1 MRKFSP
7 LTLPLLLAACA
18 SNQPLPRV
26 DDGALTVWVYQ
37 CREGRISAEYANM
50 GGQYTATLAFAFA
63 GDNGEK
69 QRKVLLRE
77 SENRFTL
84 GNLHWSSAD
93 GKAYTL
99 TQDGVPLL
107 SGCRSSGQE
116 ADDGEAATVRLQLN
130 KIFQ

>member
-1 MRKFSP
+1 MRKFSL

-18 SNQPLPRV
+18 SSQLLPRV

-37 CREGRISAEYANM
+37 CREGRISAVYANM
-50 GGQYTATLAFAFA
+50 GGHYTTTLTFA

-69 QRKVLLRE
+69 QRKVLSRDGE
-77 SENRFTL
+77 QRFTL
-84 GNLHWSSAD
+84 GSLHWSSTD
-93 GKAYTL
+93 GKTYAL
-99 TQDGVPLL
+99 TQDGTPLL
-107 SGCRSSGQE
+107 TGCRSSGQI